1 MELDKDIENEL
12 MDIVIEGSKL
22 SGVMTMRD
30 TLKLLIITYYIT
42 FGYEKEK
49 WPSWLSEN
57 INVKNLEMFIKEGKF
72 KL

>member
-1 MELDKDIENEL
+1 MELDEDIFLEL
-12 MDIVIEGSKL
+12 NSITIAGSKI

-30 TLKLLIITYYIT
+30 TLKLLIITYYLT
-42 FGYEKEK
+42 FGYKKEK

-57 INVKNLEMFIKEGKF
+57 IDVERLEMFIKEGKF